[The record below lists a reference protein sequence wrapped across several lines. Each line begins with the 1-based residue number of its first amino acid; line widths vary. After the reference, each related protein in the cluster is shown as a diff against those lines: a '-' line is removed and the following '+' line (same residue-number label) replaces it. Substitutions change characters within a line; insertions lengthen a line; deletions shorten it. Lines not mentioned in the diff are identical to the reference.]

1 MSVDSLNQDVKSQID
16 NLLLDT
22 KKSSLDIAKTSTETK
37 NSLLIDIANNINES
51 GSLILSNNEI
61 DLNLLDPKNF
71 SPAFYDRL
79 KLDNPRIDQMIQNIN
94 EVIGLDDPVGK
105 NRFLYERPNGL
116 KVFKQSIPLGVI
128 CIIYESRPNVTSD
141 AASLCLKSGNSVL
154 LRGGSECFNTNKIL
168 VEIIQK
174 SLIKNNI
181 NQHSV
186 NLVPY
191 TDREVMKYVL
201 RKDEDI
207 DLVIP
212 RGGEGLIRF
221 VSENSSIPVIK
232 HYKGVCHVYLDSE
245 ADLKIA
251 QDVAINSKI
260 QRPGVCNAMETLI
273 INKNLPKDFISNLL
287 NEFINNKVLI
297 YGEDELSKYIGN
309 DLFTLLNPE
318 YYHNEYLD
326 MKLNI
331 KLVNDI
337 DQAIRHIEEYGSL
350 HTESIVTSNER
361 NKETFVQKLNSS
373 AIFHNASTR
382 FNDGN
387 ELGLGAEIGISTTK
401 LHAFGPMGLNELTS
415 EKFVVY
421 GSCLLYTSPSPRD
434 S

>member
-16 NLLLDT
+16 SLLVDT
-22 KKSSLDIAKTSTETK
+22 KKSSLDIAKTNTETK
-37 NSLLIDIANNINES
+37 NSLLVDIANNINES
-51 GSLILSNNEI
+51 RTLILSNNEK

-71 SPAFYDRL
+71 SLAFYDRL
-79 KLDNPRIDQMIQNIN
+79 KLDNSRIDQMIQNIN
-94 EVIGLDDPVGK
+94 EVIDLDDPVRK

-168 VEIIQK
+168 VKIIQK

-186 NLVPY
+186 NLVPH
-191 TDREVMKYVL
+191 TDREVMKYIL
-201 RKDEDI
+201 KKDEDV
-207 DLVIP
+207 DLIIP

-251 QDVAINSKI
+251 HDVAINSKI

-309 DLFTLLNPE
+309 DLFTILSPE

-331 KLVNDI
+331 KLVSDI
-337 DQAIRHIEEYGSL
+337 DQAIKHIEEYGSL
-350 HTESIVTSNER
+350 HTESIVTSDER
-361 NKETFVQKLNSS
+361 NKEIFIKSLNSS

-421 GSCLLYTSPSPRD
+421 GSGQIK
-434 S
+434 

>member
-51 GSLILSNNEI
+51 RSLILSNNEI

-337 DQAIRHIEEYGSL
+337 DQAIKHIEEYGSL

-421 GSCLLYTSPSPRD
+421 GSGQIK
-434 S
+434 

>member
-51 GSLILSNNEI
+51 RSLILSNNEI

-71 SPAFYDRL
+71 SHAFYDRL

-337 DQAIRHIEEYGSL
+337 DQAIKHIEEYGSL

-421 GSCLLYTSPSPRD
+421 GSGQIK
-434 S
+434 

>member
-22 KKSSLDIAKTSTETK
+22 KKSSLDIAKTSTENK

-51 GSLILSNNEI
+51 RSLILSNNEI

-71 SPAFYDRL
+71 SLAFYDRL

-287 NEFINNKVLI
+287 NEFVNNKVLI

-421 GSCLLYTSPSPRD
+421 GSGQIK
-434 S
+434 

>member
-1 MSVDSLNQDVKSQID
+1 
-16 NLLLDT
+16 
-22 KKSSLDIAKTSTETK
+22 
-37 NSLLIDIANNINES
+37 
-51 GSLILSNNEI
+51 
-61 DLNLLDPKNF
+61 
-71 SPAFYDRL
+71 
-79 KLDNPRIDQMIQNIN
+79 
-94 EVIGLDDPVGK
+94 
-105 NRFLYERPNGL
+105 
-116 KVFKQSIPLGVI
+116 
-128 CIIYESRPNVTSD
+128 
-141 AASLCLKSGNSVL
+141 
-154 LRGGSECFNTNKIL
+154 
-168 VEIIQK
+168 
-174 SLIKNNI
+174 
-181 NQHSV
+181 
-186 NLVPY
+186 
-191 TDREVMKYVL
+191 MKYVL

-421 GSCLLYTSPSPRD
+421 GSGQIK
-434 S
+434 

>member
-1 MSVDSLNQDVKSQID
+1 MSVDTLNQDVKSQID
-16 NLLLDT
+16 NLLMDT
-22 KKSSLDIAKTSTETK
+22 KKSSLDIAKTNTETK
-37 NSLLIDIANNINES
+37 NLLLIDIAKNINES
-51 GSLILSNNEI
+51 RTPILLNNEK
-61 DLNLLDPKNF
+61 DMNLLDPKNF

-79 KLDNPRIDQMIQNIN
+79 KLNDERIDQMIQNIN
-94 EVIGLDDPVGK
+94 EVIDLEDPVRK

-168 VEIIQK
+168 VDIIQK

-181 NQHSV
+181 NKDCV

-191 TDREVMKYVL
+191 TDREVMKYIL
-201 RKDEDI
+201 RKDDDV

-251 QDVAINSKI
+251 HDIAINSKI

-273 INKNLPKDFISNLL
+273 INKNLPKDFISNLMH
-287 NEFINNKVLI
+287 EFINNKVLI
-297 YGEDELSKYIGN
+297 YAEDELSNYITN
-309 DLFTLLNPE
+309 DLFTKLRPE
-318 YYHNEYLD
+318 DYHNEYLD

-331 KLVNDI
+331 KIVSDI
-337 DQAIRHIEEYGSL
+337 KQAINHIEEYGSL

-361 NKETFVQKLNSS
+361 NKEIFIQSLNSS

-421 GSCLLYTSPSPRD
+421 GSGQIK
-434 S
+434 

>member
-51 GSLILSNNEI
+51 RSLILSNNEI

-71 SPAFYDRL
+71 SLAFYDRL
-79 KLDNPRIDQMIQNIN
+79 KLDNPRIDQMIENIN

-174 SLIKNNI
+174 SLVKNNI

-191 TDREVMKYVL
+191 TDREVMKYIL

-337 DQAIRHIEEYGSL
+337 DQAIKHIEEYGSL

-361 NKETFVQKLNSS
+361 NKETFIQKLNSS

-421 GSCLLYTSPSPRD
+421 GSGQIK
-434 S
+434 

>member
-1 MSVDSLNQDVKSQID
+1 MSVDTLNQDVKSQID
-16 NLLLDT
+16 NLLMDT
-22 KKSSLDIAKTSTETK
+22 KKSSLDIAKTNTENK
-37 NSLLIDIANNINES
+37 NLLLIDIAKNINES
-51 GSLILSNNEI
+51 RTSILLNNEK

-79 KLDNPRIDQMIQNIN
+79 KLNDERIDQMIQNIN
-94 EVIGLDDPVGK
+94 EVIDLEDPVRK

-168 VEIIQK
+168 VDIIQK

-181 NQHSV
+181 NKDSV

-191 TDREVMKYVL
+191 TDREVMKYIL
-201 RKDEDI
+201 RKDDDV

-251 QDVAINSKI
+251 HDIAINSKI

-273 INKNLPKDFISNLL
+273 INKNLPKDFILNLL
-287 NEFINNKVLI
+287 HEFINNKVLI
-297 YGEDELSKYIGN
+297 YGEDELSNYISN
-309 DLFTLLNPE
+309 DLFTKLTPE
-318 YYHNEYLD
+318 DYHNEYLD

-331 KLVNDI
+331 KIVSDI
-337 DQAIRHIEEYGSL
+337 QQAIKHIEEYGSL
-350 HTESIVTSNER
+350 HTESIVTSNEI
-361 NKETFVQKLNSS
+361 NKEIFIQSLNSS

-421 GSCLLYTSPSPRD
+421 GSGQIK
-434 S
+434 

>member
-51 GSLILSNNEI
+51 RSLILSNNEI

-191 TDREVMKYVL
+191 TDREVMKYIL

-337 DQAIRHIEEYGSL
+337 DQAIKHIEEYGSL

-421 GSCLLYTSPSPRD
+421 GSGQIK
-434 S
+434 

>member
-1 MSVDSLNQDVKSQID
+1 M
-16 NLLLDT
+16 
-22 KKSSLDIAKTSTETK
+22 
-37 NSLLIDIANNINES
+37 
-51 GSLILSNNEI
+51 
-61 DLNLLDPKNF
+61 
-71 SPAFYDRL
+71 
-79 KLDNPRIDQMIQNIN
+79 
-94 EVIGLDDPVGK
+94 
-105 NRFLYERPNGL
+105 
-116 KVFKQSIPLGVI
+116 
-128 CIIYESRPNVTSD
+128 
-141 AASLCLKSGNSVL
+141 
-154 LRGGSECFNTNKIL
+154 
-168 VEIIQK
+168 
-174 SLIKNNI
+174 
-181 NQHSV
+181 
-186 NLVPY
+186 
-191 TDREVMKYVL
+191 
-201 RKDEDI
+201 
-207 DLVIP
+207 
-212 RGGEGLIRF
+212 IRF

-273 INKNLPKDFISNLL
+273 INKNLPKDFNSNLL
-287 NEFINNKVLI
+287 NELINNKVLI

-387 ELGLGAEIGISTTK
+387 ELGLGAEIGLSLI
-401 LHAFGPMGLNELTS
+401 HI
-415 EKFVVY
+415 
-421 GSCLLYTSPSPRD
+421 
-434 S
+434 

>member
-22 KKSSLDIAKTSTETK
+22 KRSSLDIAKTSTETK

-51 GSLILSNNEI
+51 RSLILSNNEI

-71 SPAFYDRL
+71 SLAFYDRL

-361 NKETFVQKLNSS
+361 NKETFIQKLNSS

-421 GSCLLYTSPSPRD
+421 GSGQIK
-434 S
+434 

>member
-51 GSLILSNNEI
+51 RSLILSNNEI

-71 SPAFYDRL
+71 SHAFYDRL

-361 NKETFVQKLNSS
+361 NKETFIQKLNSS

-421 GSCLLYTSPSPRD
+421 GSGQIK
-434 S
+434 

>member
-16 NLLLDT
+16 SLLVDT
-22 KKSSLDIAKTSTETK
+22 KKSSLDIAKTNTETK
-37 NSLLIDIANNINES
+37 NSLLVDIANNINES
-51 GSLILSNNEI
+51 RTLILSNNEK

-71 SPAFYDRL
+71 SLAFYDRL
-79 KLDNPRIDQMIQNIN
+79 KLDNSRIDQMIQNIN
-94 EVIGLDDPVGK
+94 EVIDLDDPVRK

-168 VEIIQK
+168 VKIIQK

-186 NLVPY
+186 NLVPH
-191 TDREVMKYVL
+191 TDREVMKYIL
-201 RKDEDI
+201 KKDEDV
-207 DLVIP
+207 DLIIP

-309 DLFTLLNPE
+309 DLFTILSPE

-331 KLVNDI
+331 KLVSDI
-337 DQAIRHIEEYGSL
+337 DQAIKHIEEYGSL
-350 HTESIVTSNER
+350 HTESIVTSDER
-361 NKETFVQKLNSS
+361 NKEIFIKSLNSS

-421 GSCLLYTSPSPRD
+421 GSGQIK
-434 S
+434 

>member
-51 GSLILSNNEI
+51 RSLILSNNEI

-71 SPAFYDRL
+71 SLAFYDRL

-361 NKETFVQKLNSS
+361 NKETFIQKLNSS

-421 GSCLLYTSPSPRD
+421 GSGQIK
-434 S
+434 

>member
-51 GSLILSNNEI
+51 RSLILSNNEI

-71 SPAFYDRL
+71 SLAFYDRL

-297 YGEDELSKYIGN
+297 YGEDELSRYISNG
-309 DLFTLLNPE
+309 LFTLLNPE
-318 YYHNEYLD
+318 YFHNEYLD

-337 DQAIRHIEEYGSL
+337 DQAIKHIEEYGSL

-361 NKETFVQKLNSS
+361 NKETFIQKLNSS

-421 GSCLLYTSPSPRD
+421 GSGQIK
-434 S
+434 

>member
-51 GSLILSNNEI
+51 RSLILSNNEI

-71 SPAFYDRL
+71 SLAFYDRL

-191 TDREVMKYVL
+191 TDREVMKYIL

-361 NKETFVQKLNSS
+361 NKETFIQKLNSS

-421 GSCLLYTSPSPRD
+421 GSGQIK
-434 S
+434 

>member
-51 GSLILSNNEI
+51 RSLILSNNEI

-71 SPAFYDRL
+71 SLHFYDRL

-191 TDREVMKYVL
+191 TDREVMKYIL

-421 GSCLLYTSPSPRD
+421 GSGQIK
-434 S
+434 

>member
-51 GSLILSNNEI
+51 RSLILSNNEI

-79 KLDNPRIDQMIQNIN
+79 KLDNPRIDQMIENIN

-337 DQAIRHIEEYGSL
+337 DQAIKHIEEYGSL

-421 GSCLLYTSPSPRD
+421 GSGQIK
-434 S
+434 

>member
-51 GSLILSNNEI
+51 RSLILSNNEI

-71 SPAFYDRL
+71 SLAFYDRL

-337 DQAIRHIEEYGSL
+337 DQAIKHIEEYGSL

-361 NKETFVQKLNSS
+361 NKETFIQKLNSS

-415 EKFVVY
+415 EKL
-421 GSCLLYTSPSPRD
+421 SLIHI
-434 S
+434 

>member
-51 GSLILSNNEI
+51 RSLILSNNEI

-71 SPAFYDRL
+71 SLAFYDRL

-191 TDREVMKYVL
+191 TDREVMKYIL

-273 INKNLPKDFISNLL
+273 INKNLPKDFISNLM

-337 DQAIRHIEEYGSL
+337 DQAIKHIEEYGSL

-361 NKETFVQKLNSS
+361 NKETFIQKLNSS

-401 LHAFGPMGLNELTS
+401 LHAFGPMGINELTS

-421 GSCLLYTSPSPRD
+421 GSGQIK
-434 S
+434 

>member
-51 GSLILSNNEI
+51 RSLILSNNEI

-71 SPAFYDRL
+71 SHAFYDRL

-337 DQAIRHIEEYGSL
+337 DQAI
-350 HTESIVTSNER
+350 
-361 NKETFVQKLNSS
+361 
-373 AIFHNASTR
+373 
-382 FNDGN
+382 
-387 ELGLGAEIGISTTK
+387 
-401 LHAFGPMGLNELTS
+401 
-415 EKFVVY
+415 
-421 GSCLLYTSPSPRD
+421 SCLLYTSPSPRD
-434 S
+434 RG

>member
-1 MSVDSLNQDVKSQID
+1 
-16 NLLLDT
+16 
-22 KKSSLDIAKTSTETK
+22 
-37 NSLLIDIANNINES
+37 
-51 GSLILSNNEI
+51 
-61 DLNLLDPKNF
+61 
-71 SPAFYDRL
+71 
-79 KLDNPRIDQMIQNIN
+79 
-94 EVIGLDDPVGK
+94 
-105 NRFLYERPNGL
+105 
-116 KVFKQSIPLGVI
+116 
-128 CIIYESRPNVTSD
+128 
-141 AASLCLKSGNSVL
+141 
-154 LRGGSECFNTNKIL
+154 
-168 VEIIQK
+168 
-174 SLIKNNI
+174 
-181 NQHSV
+181 
-186 NLVPY
+186 
-191 TDREVMKYVL
+191 MKYVL

-287 NEFINNKVLI
+287 NEFVNNKVLI

-337 DQAIRHIEEYGSL
+337 DQAIKHIEEYGSL

-361 NKETFVQKLNSS
+361 NKETFIQKLNSS

-421 GSCLLYTSPSPRD
+421 GSGQIK
-434 S
+434 

>member
-16 NLLLDT
+16 SLLVDT
-22 KKSSLDIAKTSTETK
+22 KKSSLDIAKTNTETK
-37 NSLLIDIANNINES
+37 NSLLVDIANNINES
-51 GSLILSNNEI
+51 RTLILSNNEK

-71 SPAFYDRL
+71 SLAFYDRL
-79 KLDNPRIDQMIQNIN
+79 KLDNSRIDQMIQNIN
-94 EVIGLDDPVGK
+94 EVIDLDDPVGK

-168 VEIIQK
+168 VKIIQK

-186 NLVPY
+186 NLVPH
-191 TDREVMKYVL
+191 TDREVMKYIL
-201 RKDEDI
+201 KKDEDV
-207 DLVIP
+207 DLIIP

-251 QDVAINSKI
+251 HDVAINSKI

-309 DLFTLLNPE
+309 DLFTILSPE

-331 KLVNDI
+331 KLVSDI
-337 DQAIRHIEEYGSL
+337 DQAIKHIEEYGSL
-350 HTESIVTSNER
+350 HTESIVTSDER
-361 NKETFVQKLNSS
+361 NKEIFIKSLNSS

-421 GSCLLYTSPSPRD
+421 GSGQIK
-434 S
+434 

>member
-1 MSVDSLNQDVKSQID
+1 MSVDTLNQDVKSQID
-16 NLLLDT
+16 NLLMDT
-22 KKSSLDIAKTSTETK
+22 KKSSLDIAKTNTETK
-37 NSLLIDIANNINES
+37 NLLLIDIAKNINES
-51 GSLILSNNEI
+51 RTPILLNNEK

-79 KLDNPRIDQMIQNIN
+79 KLNDERIDQMIQNIN
-94 EVIGLDDPVGK
+94 EVIDLDDPVRK

-168 VEIIQK
+168 VDIIQK

-181 NQHSV
+181 NKDCV

-191 TDREVMKYVL
+191 TDREVMKYIL
-201 RKDEDI
+201 RKDDDV

-251 QDVAINSKI
+251 HDIAINSKI

-273 INKNLPKDFISNLL
+273 INKNLPKDFISNLMH
-287 NEFINNKVLI
+287 EFINNKVLI
-297 YGEDELSKYIGN
+297 YAEDELSNYITN
-309 DLFTLLNPE
+309 DLFTKLRPE
-318 YYHNEYLD
+318 DYHNEYLD

-331 KLVNDI
+331 KIVSDI
-337 DQAIRHIEEYGSL
+337 QQAIKHIEEYGSL
-350 HTESIVTSNER
+350 HTESIVTSNEI
-361 NKETFVQKLNSS
+361 NKEIFIQSLNSS

-421 GSCLLYTSPSPRD
+421 GSGQIK
-434 S
+434 

>member
-51 GSLILSNNEI
+51 RSLILSNNEI

-71 SPAFYDRL
+71 PPAFYDRL

-191 TDREVMKYVL
+191 TDREVMKYIL

-337 DQAIRHIEEYGSL
+337 DQAIKHIEEYGSL

-387 ELGLGAEIGISTTK
+387 ELGLGAEIGIRTTT

-421 GSCLLYTSPSPRD
+421 GSGQIK
-434 S
+434 